1 MLVTDRVTA
10 LSRGLCTLT
19 PKTLDCSIVPTCA
32 AWGSAKYCCQAW
44 TVETVYED
52 LRSSRAH
59 QQRLH
64 GDTASCHYD
73 NPRCRQWRQKLSN
86 WRLIVFIET
95 VNRSPMNKI
104 KEVFLWSSKSFTLP
118 QPANH
123 FFIKLN
129 LLRVI
134 NTEIS
139 HACCSLCWKT
149 YNTALNCRY
158 CPLIVKLLPILLSQ
172 MTCRMLLGCSRCT
185 LNFVC
190 FTYLCFA
197 TTSTAENS
205 TIQGRLKP
213 SHKRLLRVNVSSHR
227 HMT

>member
-1 MLVTDRVTA
+1 MFNR
-10 LSRGLCTLT
+10 LSKTKFHSVFRIFVHCTESE
-19 PKTLDCSIVPTCA
+19 P
-32 AWGSAKYCCQAW
+32 W
-44 TVETVYED
+44 
-52 LRSSRAH
+52 
-59 QQRLH
+59 
-64 GDTASCHYD
+64 
-73 NPRCRQWRQKLSN
+73 
-86 WRLIVFIET
+86 
-95 VNRSPMNKI
+95 
-104 KEVFLWSSKSFTLP
+104 FLWSSKSFTLP

-139 HACCSLCWKT
+139 HACCSLCWQT
-149 YNTALNCRY
+149 YNTALDCRY
-158 CPLIVKLLPILLSQ
+158 CPLIMKLLAILLSQ

>member
-1 MLVTDRVTA
+1 MGSWIENELINSDQFR
-10 LSRGLCTLT
+10 LSIPIQFQFKIFQFNSNSIHAELNWIDYQFQFNSWIDPSPDCQWLGRHYRSRRTQVVQVLKYWAGL
-19 PKTLDCSIVPTCA
+19 
-32 AWGSAKYCCQAW
+32 GSSTFRSTWVKYK
-44 TVETVYED
+44 Y
-52 LRSSRAH
+52 
-59 QQRLH
+59 
-64 GDTASCHYD
+64 
-73 NPRCRQWRQKLSN
+73 
-86 WRLIVFIET
+86 
-95 VNRSPMNKI
+95 
-104 KEVFLWSSKSFTLP
+104 FLWSSKSFTLP

>member
-1 MLVTDRVTA
+1 MYVKM
-10 LSRGLCTLT
+10 
-19 PKTLDCSIVPTCA
+19 P
-32 AWGSAKYCCQAW
+32 SAKCMQYYSGLNICDGVLLAHVWQVAW
-44 TVETVYED
+44 ARQYHI
-52 LRSSRAH
+52 LSSLISPLCIQMVPSRYVPGP
-59 QQRLH
+59 LY
-64 GDTASCHYD
+64 TAYI
-73 NPRCRQWRQKLSN
+73 RGYGLYRMG
-86 WRLIVFIET
+86 LIT
-95 VNRSPMNKI
+95 DP
-104 KEVFLWSSKSFTLP
+104 FLWSSKSFTLP